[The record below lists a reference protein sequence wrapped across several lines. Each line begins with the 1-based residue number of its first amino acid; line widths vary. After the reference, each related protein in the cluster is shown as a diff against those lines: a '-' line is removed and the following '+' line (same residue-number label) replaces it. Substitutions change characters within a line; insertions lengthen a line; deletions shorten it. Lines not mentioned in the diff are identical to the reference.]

1 MSEFYNRLK
10 AYINQEKDKS
20 ITGDVEEWIYEKLLI
35 KMDEIKTEL
44 DNESPIES
52 IRKIA
57 NKYMPTIEDEERAEK
72 RLSESTNYKINEY
85 GKMTKEEFDKWLDEN
100 IEERVELETNTY
112 FDEEKF
118 VKDFGKE

>member
-44 DNESPIES
+44 DNESPFKAIQR
-52 IRKIA
+52 IV
-57 NKYMPTIEDEERAEK
+57 NKYPPMDAKLGEEIMRRYRSGEDFDNFIKIIQKETIDNK
-72 RLSESTNYKINEY
+72 
-85 GKMTKEEFDKWLDEN
+85 
-100 IEERVELETNTY
+100 
-112 FDEEKF
+112 
-118 VKDFGKE
+118 